1 MCPNPNASVCLFGVR
16 LYLGDGL
23 TQGLDLRNIRTSPSS
38 LPLPQSD
45 GDVVH
50 EGLWATFIRCGTKA
64 TSLLQSFML

>member
-16 LYLGDGL
+16 PDSRLGS
-23 TQGLDLRNIRTSPSS
+23 QEHQDLSFLSPS
-38 LPLPQSD
+38 LPQSD